1 MYTNIVKIQKSVSVN
16 QAKGIFGFTDSHN
29 IGQVA
34 FAAIQAAPSFP
45 SSFPYASFSEIAF
58 FQSFSF

>member
-1 MYTNIVKIQKSVSVN
+1 VN

-29 IGQVA
+29 IGQIA

-45 SSFPYASFSEIAF
+45 SAFPYEKKKVFKDSE
-58 FQSFSF
+58 